1 MHLEVSSN
9 GRIKLRLAKEGTNQ
23 RYCCLDTL
31 QRQQIAKAS
40 FKQNVP
46 RLCYSVKD
54 KEEEKG
60 KDTNSKN

>member
-9 GRIKLRLAKEGTNQ
+9 RRVKLRLAQEGTNQ

-46 RLCYSVKD
+46 RFCYSAKD
-54 KEEEKG
+54 KEEKKG
-60 KDTNSKN
+60 KDTN